1 MMDRL
6 SSFLLRRL
14 AHVERR
20 AVRRLAARNGLLTMS
35 TAIVD
40 GHIVGRFSPAFD
52 ASHLTGDAAQD
63 RHWLRDHLAGF
74 LIEAPQ
80 DGNGRP
86 VLVPAVP
93 AWPAHLARRFANE
106 DGTAQATLAYAV
118 RVVAEAGYKPSVKP
132 MATLLL
138 LAAALEQ
145 SGVSLRDLGAALR
158 QPAPV
163 FSVAVLADGFERAL
177 PQLIENTGI
186 VPYGPYNGVAA
197 DFAFNDD
204 LWRWVD
210 SETRRVFLQVPAG
223 ETNRPSRAALRGQL
237 LRALADGTP
246 VLAVSETHT
255 GVPDQVDLTC
265 DIRLTGAGID
275 RLLIADLLEAVYGSE
290 AVTRH
295 DSSIAKIDADALTLD
310 DLAIAIRPGRPILSS
325 LDALAGLAALNRD
338 DKKDEKDGDK
348 AGASRRL
355 ITQSPSERRSQ
366 TSDDGGGSDGRAS
379 STSTSTSKVR
389 DKRKSKAKPTG
400 AGVIH
405 PDPSGDELSPTE
417 PPVMRVET
425 LTGYG
430 AAKDWALGLKADL
443 ADYLGGELAWSQMST
458 KLLLS
463 GPPGTGKTTFARALC
478 NTLQLPLVVTSVS
491 TWLQGEYLHDVLGRM
506 ADTFAEARRQAPCIL
521 FIDEIDGIGQRA
533 SASRPYA
540 DYWNACVNKLLEL
553 LDGAVKTDGVIV
565 VGATNRPAEIDEA
578 IRRSGRLET
587 HIEIPRPDIPTLAG
601 ILAHHLGNDLD
612 VVTAS
617 DDLLGGQR

>member
-1 MMDRL
+1 MDRL
-6 SSFLLRRL
+6 SSFLMRRL
-14 AHVERR
+14 AHVECR
-20 AVRRLAARNGLLTMS
+20 AIRRLAVRSGLLTMS

-40 GHIVGRFSPAFD
+40 GHVVGRFSPAFD
-52 ASHLTGDAAQD
+52 PSHLTGDGERD
-63 RHWLRDHLAGF
+63 RQWVRDHLAGF
-74 LIEAPQ
+74 LIDAPQ
-80 DGNGRP
+80 DEHGRP
-86 VLVPAVP
+86 VLAPAVP
-93 AWPAHLARRFANE
+93 VWPAHLARRFANE

-118 RVVAEAGYKPSVKP
+118 RVVADAGYKPSIKP

-138 LAAALEQ
+138 LAAAMEQ
-145 SGVSLRDLGAALR
+145 SGISLRDLGGVLR

-177 PQLIENTGI
+177 PQLIENTDI
-186 VPYGPYNGVAA
+186 VPFGPYNGVAA

-210 SETRRVFLQVPAG
+210 AETRRVFLQVPAG

-246 VLAVSETHT
+246 VLAVSETHN

-290 AVTRH
+290 AVIRH
-295 DSSIAKIDADALTLD
+295 DSSIAKLDAGVLTLD

-325 LDALAGLAALNRD
+325 LDALSGLAALNRE
-338 DKKDEKDGDK
+338 DKEDGNADK
-348 AGASRRL
+348 NAGASRRL
-355 ITQSPSERRSQ
+355 ITQSTSERREQ
-366 TSDDGGGSDGRAS
+366 TSRDGGNSGDRSSSA
-379 STSTSTSKVR
+379 STSPKG
-389 DKRKSKAKPTG
+389 KRKDRSRQKPTG
-400 AGVIH
+400 AEVIQ
-405 PDPSGDELSPTE
+405 PEPVDDTSAPTAL
-417 PPVMRVET
+417 RVET

-430 AAKDWALGLKADL
+430 AAKDWALGLKTDL
-443 ADYLGGELAWSQMST
+443 AGYLGGGLPWSDMST

-463 GPPGTGKTTFARALC
+463 GTPGTGKTTFARALC
-478 NTLQLPLVVTSVS
+478 NTLQVPLVVTSVS
-491 TWLQGEYLHDVLGRM
+491 TWLQGEYLHDVLSRM

-521 FIDEIDGIGQRA
+521 FIDEIDGIGRRA

-553 LDGAVKTDGVIV
+553 LDGAMKTEGVIV
-565 VGATNRPAEIDEA
+565 VGATNRPNEIDEA

-587 HIEIPRPDIPTLAG
+587 YVEIPRPDIPTLAG
-601 ILAHHLGNDLD
+601 ILAHHLGSDLD
-612 VVTAS
+612 AITAS
-617 DDLLGGQR
+617 DAQVGGQQ

>member
-1 MMDRL
+1 MDRL

-14 AHVERR
+14 AHVERC
-20 AVRRLAARNGLLTMS
+20 AVRRLAVRNGLLTMS

-40 GHIVGRFSPAFD
+40 GHVVGRYVPAFD
-52 ASHLTGDAAQD
+52 LAHLTGNLERD
-63 RHWLRDHLAGF
+63 RQWVRDHLAGF
-74 LIEAPQ
+74 LIDAPQ
-80 DGNGRP
+80 DGHGRP

-93 AWPAHLARRFANE
+93 VWPAHLARRFANE
-106 DGTAQATLAYAV
+106 DGTPQATLAYAV
-118 RVVAEAGYKPSVKP
+118 RVVADAGYEPSIKP

-138 LAAALEQ
+138 LAAGMEQ
-145 SGVSLRDLGAALR
+145 SGVLLRDLVALLR

-177 PQLIENTGI
+177 PQLIENTDI
-186 VPYGPYNGVAA
+186 VPFGPYNGVAA

-246 VLAVSETHT
+246 VLAVSEAHN

-290 AVTRH
+290 AVMRH
-295 DSSIAKIDADALTLD
+295 DSSIAKIDAGALTLD

-325 LDALAGLAALNRD
+325 LDALAGLAALNR
-338 DKKDEKDGDK
+338 GDK
-348 AGASRRL
+348 EHGGAEDKTASSRRL
-355 ITQSPSERRSQ
+355 ITQSPSERRGENSG
-366 TSDDGGGSDGRAS
+366 DGDGSDSRAS
-379 STSTSTSKVR
+379 STFTPSSKGR
-389 DKRKSKAKPTG
+389 GKSKGKPTG
-400 AGVIH
+400 AEVIQ
-405 PDPSGDELSPTE
+405 PAPTDDASA
-417 PPVMRVET
+417 PTALRVET
-425 LTGYG
+425 LRGYG
-430 AAKDWALGLKADL
+430 AATAWALGLKVDL
-443 ADYLGGELAWSQMST
+443 ADYLGGELPWSQMST

-478 NTLQLPLVVTSVS
+478 NTLQIPLVVTSVS
-491 TWLQGEYLHDVLGRM
+491 TWLQGEYLHDVLSRM
-506 ADTFAEARRQAPCIL
+506 ADTFAEARRQAPSIL

-553 LDGAVKTDGVIV
+553 LDGAIKTDGVIV
-565 VGATNRPAEIDEA
+565 VGATNRPGEIDEA

-587 HIEIPRPDIPTLAG
+587 HIEIPRPEIPTLAG

-612 VVTAS
+612 AVTAS
-617 DDLLGGQR
+617 DTQIGGQR

>member
-1 MMDRL
+1 MDRL

-20 AVRRLAARNGLLTMS
+20 AVRRLAVRNGLLTMS

-40 GHIVGRFSPAFD
+40 SHVIGRFSPVFD
-52 ASHLTGDAAQD
+52 PSHLTGDLKQD
-63 RHWLRDHLAGF
+63 RQWISDHLAGF

-80 DGNGRP
+80 DGHGRP
-86 VLVPAVP
+86 VLVPAPPLWSDYLRRQP
-93 AWPAHLARRFANE
+93 ANIEATETAAH
-106 DGTAQATLAYAV
+106 AYAV

-138 LAAALEQ
+138 LAAAMEQ
-145 SGVSLRDLGAALR
+145 SGVALRDLSAVLR

-163 FSVAVLADGFERAL
+163 FLVAVFADGFERAL
-177 PQLIENTGI
+177 PQLIENTDI
-186 VPYGPYNGVAA
+186 VPFGPYNGVAA

-204 LWRWVD
+204 LWRWVG

-223 ETNRPSRAALRGQL
+223 ETNRPNRAALRGQL

-246 VLAVSETHT
+246 VLAVCETHN

-265 DIRLTGAGID
+265 DIKLTGAGID

-290 AVTRH
+290 AVMQN
-295 DSSIAKIDADALTLD
+295 DSSIVRIDVGALTLD

-325 LDALAGLAALNRD
+325 LDALSGLAALNRE
-338 DKKDEKDGDK
+338 DKRDQKDEDN
-348 AGASRRL
+348 AASSRRL
-355 ITQSPSERRSQ
+355 VTQSPSERREQ
-366 TSDDGGGSDGRAS
+366 TSRNAGNTDDRAV
-379 STSTSTSKVR
+379 STSTSSSQRKG
-389 DKRKSKAKPTG
+389 KSKSKPTG
-400 AGVIH
+400 VEVIQ
-405 PDPSGDELSPTE
+405 PEPVDDASP
-417 PPVMRVET
+417 PPVPRVET

-430 AAKDWALGLKADL
+430 AAKDWALGLKVDL
-443 ADYLGGELAWSQMST
+443 ADYLGGELPWSQMST

-478 NTLQLPLVVTSVS
+478 NTLQIPLVVTSVS

-506 ADTFAEARRQAPCIL
+506 ADTFAEARRQAPSIL

-553 LDGAVKTDGVIV
+553 LDGAIKTDGVIV
-565 VGATNRPAEIDEA
+565 VGATNRPGEIDEA

-601 ILAHHLGNDLD
+601 ILAHQLGADLEA
-612 VVTAS
+612 VTAPNGQV
-617 DDLLGGQR
+617 GGQP

>member
-1 MMDRL
+1 MDRL

-40 GHIVGRFSPAFD
+40 GHVVGRFSPAFD
-52 ASHLTGDAAQD
+52 LSHLTGDAEQD
-63 RHWLRDHLAGF
+63 RQWLRDHLAGF

-80 DGNGRP
+80 DGHGRP
-86 VLVPAVP
+86 VLVPALP
-93 AWPAHLARRFANE
+93 AWPDHLRRHPANIEAADTAAHP
-106 DGTAQATLAYAV
+106 YAV
-118 RVVAEAGYKPSVKP
+118 RVVTEAGYKPSVKH

-138 LAAALEQ
+138 FAAALEQ
-145 SGVSLRDLGAALR
+145 SGVTLRDLGTVLR

-163 FSVAVLADGFERAL
+163 FSVAILVDGFERAL
-177 PQLIENTGI
+177 PQLIEDTDL

-197 DFAFNDD
+197 DFAFTDD
-204 LWRWVD
+204 LWKWVD
-210 SETRRVFLQVPAG
+210 SDTRRVFLQVPAG

-255 GVPDQVDLTC
+255 GIPDQIDLTC
-265 DIRLTGAGID
+265 DIRLTGVGID
-275 RLLIADLLEAVYGSE
+275 RLLVADLLEAVYGSE
-290 AVTRH
+290 AIMRH
-295 DSSIAKIDADALTLD
+295 DSSIAKIDAGALTSD
-310 DLAIAIRPGRPILSS
+310 DLAIAIRPGRSILASI
-325 LDALAGLAALNRD
+325 DALTGLASLNREEKR
-338 DKKDEKDGDK
+338 DKKDEEKTGS
-348 AGASRRL
+348 SRRL
-355 ITQSPSERRSQ
+355 ITQSPSERREQ
-366 TSDDGGGSDGRAS
+366 TSRDRDNNGDQSS
-379 STSTSTSKVR
+379 STSTSSSKG
-389 DKRKSKAKPTG
+389 KGKLKTKFTG
-400 AGVIH
+400 AEVIK
-405 PDPSGDELSPTE
+405 PEAVEDASLPIA
-417 PPVMRVET
+417 PPVLRVEM

-443 ADYLGGELAWSQMST
+443 ADYLTGDLAWSQMST

-478 NTLQLPLVVTSVS
+478 NTLQVPLVVTSVS

-506 ADTFAEARRQAPCIL
+506 ADTFMEARRHAPCIL

-553 LDGAVKTDGVIV
+553 LDGAMKTDGVIV
-565 VGATNRPAEIDEA
+565 VGATNRPGEIDGA

-587 HIEIPRPDIPTLAG
+587 HIEIPRPDIPMLAG
-601 ILAHHLGNDLD
+601 ILAHHLGSDLD
-612 VVTAS
+612 AVTAS
-617 DDLLGGQR
+617 DTQIGGQP

>member
-1 MMDRL
+1 MDRL
-6 SSFLLRRL
+6 SSFLIRRL
-14 AHVERR
+14 HHVERR
-20 AVRRLAARNGLLTMS
+20 AVRRLAVRNGLLSMT

-40 GHIVGRFSPAFD
+40 GHVVGRFGPAFD
-52 ASHLTGDAAQD
+52 RSHLTGDAERD
-63 RHWLRDHLAGF
+63 RQWVRDHLAAF
-74 LIEAPQ
+74 LIETPQ
-80 DGNGRP
+80 DGHGRT

-93 AWPAHLARRFANE
+93 AWPAYLARRFANE
-106 DGTAQATLAYAV
+106 DGTPQARLAYAV

-138 LAAALEQ
+138 LAAAIEQ
-145 SGVSLRDLGAALR
+145 SGVSLRDLGAVLR

-163 FSVAVLADGFERAL
+163 FSIAVLADGFERAL
-177 PQLIENTGI
+177 PQLIEDTDV

-210 SETRRVFLQVPAG
+210 RETRRVVLQVPAG

-246 VLAVSETHT
+246 VLAVSETHN
-255 GVPDQVDLTC
+255 GIPDQVDLTC
-265 DIRLTGAGID
+265 DVRLTGAGID

-290 AVTRH
+290 AVMRH
-295 DSSIAKIDADALTLD
+295 DSSISKLDAGALTLD

-338 DKKDEKDGDK
+338 DKEDGDADK
-348 AGASRRL
+348 NVGTSRRL
-355 ITQSPSERRSQ
+355 ITQSPSERREQ
-366 TSDDGGGSDGRAS
+366 TSRDGGN
-379 STSTSTSKVR
+379 STSSASTSSKG
-389 DKRKSKAKPTG
+389 KRNDRSRQKPTG
-400 AGVIH
+400 AEVIQ
-405 PDPSGDELSPTE
+405 PEPFDEASRPAV
-417 PPVMRVET
+417 PPVLRVET

-430 AAKDWALGLKADL
+430 AAKDWALGLQADL
-443 ADYLGGELAWSQMST
+443 ADYLGGELAWAQMST
-458 KLLLS
+458 KLFLS

-478 NTLQLPLVVTSVS
+478 NTLQVPLVVTSVS
-491 TWLQGEYLHDVLGRM
+491 TWLQGEYLHDVLDRM

-553 LDGAVKTDGVIV
+553 LDGAIKTDGVIV
-565 VGATNRPAEIDEA
+565 VGATNRPTEIDEA

-601 ILAHHLGNDLD
+601 ILAHHLGNDLNA
-612 VVTAS
+612 VTAPES
-617 DDLLGGQR
+617 PAGGQP

>member
-1 MMDRL
+1 MDRL
-6 SSFLLRRL
+6 ASFLLRRL
-14 AHVERR
+14 HHVERR
-20 AVRRLAARNGLLTMS
+20 AVRRLAVRNGLLTMS

-40 GHIVGRFSPAFD
+40 GHVVSRFSPAFD
-52 ASHLTGDAAQD
+52 LWYLTGDAEQD
-63 RHWLRDHLAGF
+63 RRWVRDHLAGF

-93 AWPAHLARRFANE
+93 VWPDHLRRHPANIEAADTAAHP
-106 DGTAQATLAYAV
+106 YVV
-118 RVVAEAGYKPSVKP
+118 RVVAEAGYNPSIKH

-145 SGVSLRDLGAALR
+145 SGVTLRDLVAILR

-177 PQLIENTGI
+177 SQLIEDTGI
-186 VPYGPYNGVAA
+186 VPHGPYTGVAA
-197 DFAFNDD
+197 DFAFTDD

-210 SETRRVFLQVPAG
+210 SQTKRVFLQVAAG

-255 GVPDQVDLTC
+255 GIPGQVDLSC
-265 DIRLTGAGID
+265 DVRLTGAGID
-275 RLLIADLLEAVYGSE
+275 RLLIADLLEAIYGRE
-290 AVTRH
+290 AVMRH
-295 DSSIAKIDADALTLD
+295 DSYIAGIDAEALTLD

-325 LDALAGLAALNRD
+325 LDALAGLAALNRGDKED
-338 DKKDEKDGDK
+338 DKNGDK
-348 AGASRRL
+348 ADASRRL
-355 ITQSPSERRSQ
+355 ITQSPSERREQ
-366 TSDDGGGSDGRAS
+366 TSRDGGNTGDRAA
-379 STSTSTSKVR
+379 STSTASSKG
-389 DKRKSKAKPTG
+389 KAKSKSKPTG
-400 AGVIH
+400 AEVIQ
-405 PDPSGDELSPTE
+405 PEPFDAASRPAV
-417 PPVMRVET
+417 PPVLQVET
-425 LTGYG
+425 LMGYG
-430 AAKDWALGLKADL
+430 AAKEWALGLKGDL
-443 ADYLGGELAWSQMST
+443 GDYLGGELAWSQMST

-478 NTLQLPLVVTSVS
+478 NTLQMPLVVTSVS
-491 TWLQGEYLHDVLGRM
+491 TWLQGEYLHDVLDRM

-553 LDGAVKTDGVIV
+553 LDGAIKTDGVIV
-565 VGATNRPAEIDEA
+565 VGATNRPGEIDEA

-601 ILAHHLGNDLD
+601 ILAHHLGSDLD
-612 VVTAS
+612 AVTAS
-617 DDLLGGQR
+617 DTQIGGQP

>member
-1 MMDRL
+1 MDRL
-6 SSFLLRRL
+6 SSFLVRRL

-20 AVRRLAARNGLLTMS
+20 AVRRLAVRNGLLTMT

-40 GHIVGRFSPAFD
+40 GHVVGRFSPAFD
-52 ASHLTGDAAQD
+52 ASHLSGDVERD
-63 RHWLRDHLAGF
+63 RQWVRDHLPGF
-74 LIEAPQ
+74 LIEAPL

-86 VLVPAVP
+86 VLVPALPGWPDHLNRHP
-93 AWPAHLARRFANE
+93 ANIEAADTAAHP
-106 DGTAQATLAYAV
+106 YAV
-118 RVVAEAGYKPSVKP
+118 RVVTEAGYKPSVKH

-138 LAAALEQ
+138 LAAALKQ
-145 SGVSLRDLGAALR
+145 SGVTRRDLVAILR

-177 PQLIENTGI
+177 SQLIEDTGI
-186 VPYGPYNGVAA
+186 VPYGPYTGMAA
-197 DFAFNDD
+197 DFAFTDD

-210 SETRRVFLQVPAG
+210 SETKRVFLQVAAG

-255 GVPDQVDLTC
+255 GIPDQVDLTC

-290 AVTRH
+290 AVMQN
-295 DSSIAKIDADALTLD
+295 DSSVVRIDAGALTLD

-325 LDALAGLAALNRD
+325 LDALAGLAALNRE
-338 DKKDEKDGDK
+338 DKRDQKDEDK
-348 AGASRRL
+348 ADASRRL
-355 ITQSPSERRSQ
+355 ITQSPSERREQ
-366 TSDDGGGSDGRAS
+366 TSRDGGNIGDRAA
-379 STSTSTSKVR
+379 STSTASSKG
-389 DKRKSKAKPTG
+389 KAKSKSKPTG
-400 AGVIH
+400 AEVIQ
-405 PDPSGDELSPTE
+405 PEPFDEASRSAL
-417 PPVMRVET
+417 PPVLRVET

-430 AAKDWALGLKADL
+430 AAKDWALGLQADI
-443 ADYLGGELAWSQMST
+443 ATYLGGELAWSQMST
-458 KLLLS
+458 KLLIS

-478 NTLQLPLVVTSVS
+478 NTLQVPLIVTSVS
-491 TWLQGEYLHDVLGRM
+491 TWLQGEYLHDVLDRM
-506 ADTFAEARRQAPCIL
+506 ANTFAEARRQAPCIL

-553 LDGAVKTDGVIV
+553 LDGVIKTDGVIV
-565 VGATNRPAEIDEA
+565 VGATNRPGEIDEA

-587 HIEIPRPDIPTLAG
+587 HIEIPHPDIPTLAG
-601 ILAHHLGNDLD
+601 ILAHHLGSDLD
-612 VVTAS
+612 AVTVS
-617 DDLLGGQR
+617 DTQIGGQP

>member
-1 MMDRL
+1 MDRL

-14 AHVERR
+14 AHVERC
-20 AVRRLAARNGLLTMS
+20 AVRRLAVRNGLLTMS
-35 TAIVD
+35 TSIVD
-40 GHIVGRFSPAFD
+40 GHVVGRFSPAFD
-52 ASHLTGDAAQD
+52 ASHLTGEFEQD
-63 RHWLRDHLAGF
+63 RQWVRDHLAGF
-74 LIEAPQ
+74 LIDAPQ
-80 DGNGRP
+80 DGHGRP
-86 VLVPAVP
+86 VLDQAVP
-93 AWPAHLARRFANE
+93 VWPAHLAPRFTGE
-106 DGTAQATLAYAV
+106 DGTPQATLAYAV
-118 RVVAEAGYKPSVKP
+118 CVVADAGYKPSIKS

-138 LAAALEQ
+138 LAAAMEQ
-145 SGVSLRDLGAALR
+145 SGVSLRDLGAVLR

-177 PQLIENTGI
+177 PQLIENTDI
-186 VPYGPYNGVAA
+186 VPFGPYNGVAA

-246 VLAVSETHT
+246 VLAVSETHN

-290 AVTRH
+290 AVMQN
-295 DSSIAKIDADALTLD
+295 DSSVVRIDAGALTLD

-325 LDALAGLAALNRD
+325 LDSLSGLAALNHE
-338 DKKDEKDGDK
+338 DKRDEKDEDK
-348 AGASRRL
+348 AASSRRL
-355 ITQSPSERRSQ
+355 VTQSPSERREQ
-366 TSDDGGGSDGRAS
+366 TSRDGGNIGDRAA
-379 STSTSTSKVR
+379 STSTSSSKGR
-389 DKRKSKAKPTG
+389 AKSKSKPTG
-400 AGVIH
+400 AEVIQ
-405 PDPSGDELSPTE
+405 PKLIDDASAPAA
-417 PPVMRVET
+417 PPVLRVET

-430 AAKDWALGLKADL
+430 AAKDWALGLKVDL
-443 ADYLGGELAWSQMST
+443 ADYLGGEVPWSQMST

-478 NTLQLPLVVTSVS
+478 NTLQIPLVVTSVS
-491 TWLQGEYLHDVLGRM
+491 TWLQGEYLHDVLSRM
-506 ADTFAEARRQAPCIL
+506 ADTFAEARRQAPSIL

-553 LDGAVKTDGVIV
+553 LDGAMKTEGVIV
-565 VGATNRPAEIDEA
+565 LGATNRPTEIDEA

-601 ILAHHLGNDLD
+601 ILAHHLGSDLD
-612 VVTAS
+612 AVTVS
-617 DDLLGGQR
+617 DTQIGGQP